1 MLKKLKKG
9 VFSATFVVKPKTLVF
24 KDALPKA
31 GKATYTLTVAHK
43 KGKKTQQLKLGT
55 ATATV
60 TGAKTVKVTIHLG
73 KKGWLT
79 LRHNPKGK
87 LSLLTSFKRK
97 VNSHVLKTT
106 RAIKPKNR
114 PR

>member
-1 MLKKLKKG
+1 M
-9 VFSATFVVKPKTLVF
+9 
-24 KDALPKA
+24 
-31 GKATYTLTVAHK
+31 
-43 KGKKTQQLKLGT
+43 
-55 ATATV
+55 
-60 TGAKTVKVTIHLG
+60 KVTIHLG

-114 PR
+114 PQR